1 MKNLKLDI
9 TEKAI
14 SPLPFAEKGNYVVRD
29 IQLKGFTV
37 IIGKRTKTYVAQGE
51 YWRNNQ
57 RQFALKTKIGEFGAI
72 TVRDARTQA
81 KEILALIAKGQ
92 NPGEEKAEE
101 TAVSVTLMQAWNR
114 YKEAYLERKG
124 RSAKTVKE
132 YRDHVERLFNDWHDK
147 PLAELSNDPVL
158 VAKKHDSL
166 TKHNGPYMANSAMR
180 TLRAIYNH
188 ARKTSRDLPRDNPVD
203 AVDWNNEER
212 RNTGMADDQLLNWL
226 MELYKLDN
234 PLRREMHL
242 FILLSGSRPTAIKSA
257 RIENIDFCKR
267 TLHIP
272 NPKGGEKKAFD
283 IPLSREMIRSLIR
296 TIRLARIANGD
307 DYPEWLY
314 PADSESGHITEHK
327 EDRKILSKWGNELRQ
342 TYRNLG
348 VVAGVDHLNMHL
360 LMNHSLPG
368 VNAGYITRS
377 QLTGT
382 TLRKA
387 QQSISDVVMLEARKD
402 KTGSL
407 IEWLWSREIQLTAKE
422 KIKS

>member
-14 SPLPFAEKGNYVVRD
+14 SPLPFADKGNYTVRD
-29 IQLKGFTV
+29 TQLKGFIV
-37 IIGKRTKTYVAQGE
+37 VIGKRTKTYAAHGE
-51 YWRNNQ
+51 YWKNNQ
-57 RQFALKTKIGEFGAI
+57 RQFALKTKIGEFGTISA
-72 TVRDARTQA
+72 RDARTQA

-92 NPGEEKAEE
+92 RHGEENTEQII
-101 TAVSVTLMQAWNR
+101 SSITLQQAWER
-114 YKEAYLERKG
+114 YRDAHMERKG
-124 RSAKTVKE
+124 RGNRTIDG
-132 YRDHVERLFNDWHDK
+132 YRDHVERLFSKWLYK
-147 PLAELSNDPVL
+147 PLADLGNDPAL
-158 VAKKHDSL
+158 VAKRHDEI
-166 TKHNGPYMANSAMR
+166 TQNNGPYIANAAMR

-188 ARKTSRDLPRDNPVD
+188 AIKTNLDLPAKNPVD

-226 MELYKLDN
+226 MELHKLDN

-257 RIENIDFCKR
+257 RIENINFCKR
-267 TLHIP
+267 ALHIP
-272 NPKGGEKKAFD
+272 SPKGGEKKAFD

-296 TIRLARIANGD
+296 TIRLARIASGD

-382 TLRKA
+382 ILRKA
-387 QQSISDVVMLEARKD
+387 QQSISDVVISEVSKD
-402 KTGSL
+402 KTGTL
-407 IEWLWSREIQLTAKE
+407 IGWLYSQEIKLPT
-422 KIKS
+422 KIN